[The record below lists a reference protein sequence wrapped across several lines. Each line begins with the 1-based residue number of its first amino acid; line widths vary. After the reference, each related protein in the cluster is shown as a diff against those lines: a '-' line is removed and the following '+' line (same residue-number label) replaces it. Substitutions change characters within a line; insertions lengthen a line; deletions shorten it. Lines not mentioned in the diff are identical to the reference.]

1 MLIVGSS
8 PVAACRGLGEFIQS
22 LSDYLSLQLNILEMK
37 VIASNSLP
45 GSFEPPFY
53 RAGSP
58 LTLICNVEGAEEDSS
73 GLLYE
78 WRSTCKGNCFV
89 RSGHTKSVSTRY
101 LHSYDSGVHTCVVYD
116 RGGCTGNAST
126 TVNVTGEIEHS
137 LWSWQSVKAFETEI
151 IITLLSMTP

>member
-1 MLIVGSS
+1 MNYT
-8 PVAACRGLGEFIQS
+8 QS
-22 LSDYLSLQLNILEMK
+22 
-37 VIASNSLP
+37 V
-45 GSFEPPFY
+45 SFSYEPPFY
-53 RAGSP
+53 RAGSS

-101 LHSYDSGVHTCVVYD
+101 LHSYDSGEHTCVVYD

-126 TVNVTGEIEHS
+126 TVNVTG
-137 LWSWQSVKAFETEI
+137 I
-151 IITLLSMTP
+151 ISFLSYCIRILILLTLTMASIQQL